1 MSSLESTSR
10 ARDAVVERLDDP
22 AVAASLVT
30 LLDNAEL
37 LSTLVLG
44 LSGMIERSES
54 IMDSVVEGI
63 HEFQRAGGPRPP
75 GAPTIAELTRV
86 AGELASAAPALQ
98 AVLDSSMLE
107 RRGDDW
113 SCVGD
118 RAGHASHRST
128 QRSANAQGSRRAA
141 RYRHVHRDL
150 TRDRAPA
157 GRTKRLIGAPIE
169 KGTGQHDGFS
179 ALAPRR
185 SVQWQH
191 DVVPQCG

>member
-98 AVLDSSMLE
+98 AVLDSSMLQPDTIALLSMLSDAATT
-107 RRGDDW
+107 G
-113 SCVGD
+113 
-118 RAGHASHRST
+118 AASAT
-128 QRSANAQGSRRAA
+128 AQGTRVTGLLSARRTLKDPDVQRGIGMFIEISRAI
-141 RYRHVHRDL
+141 
-150 TRDRAPA
+150 
-157 GRTKRLIGAPIE
+157 GRRLDERNG
-169 KGTGQHDGFS
+169 
-179 ALAPRR
+179 
-185 SVQWQH
+185 
-191 DVVPQCG
+191 